1 MAEAGITGYLKG
13 VKQMVKI
20 IGVILI
26 IMSCWGAGIS
36 SGRDMR
42 ARAEALKNH
51 ISALQLIKA
60 EILFKSAPME
70 SIIALLEKEC
80 SAKTAGFYRDT
91 YRRARVGATF
101 SQAAIEYYPLLKA
114 QMLNKGDIEAIKS
127 VCSVLGRYDA
137 STQSE
142 TITAAISCLQ
152 GRLEEASAES
162 LSKGRLYK
170 TLGAAAGIVLALMA
184 I

>member
-1 MAEAGITGYLKG
+1 
-13 VKQMVKI
+13 
-20 IGVILI
+20 
-26 IMSCWGAGIS
+26 
-36 SGRDMR
+36 MR

-114 QMLNKGDIEAIKS
+114 QMLNTGDIEAIKS
-127 VCSVLGRYDA
+127 VCSVL
-137 STQSE
+137 
-142 TITAAISCLQ
+142 
-152 GRLEEASAES
+152 
-162 LSKGRLYK
+162 
-170 TLGAAAGIVLALMA
+170 
-184 I
+184 

>member
-1 MAEAGITGYLKG
+1 
-13 VKQMVKI
+13 
-20 IGVILI
+20 
-26 IMSCWGAGIS
+26 
-36 SGRDMR
+36 
-42 ARAEALKNH
+42 
-51 ISALQLIKA
+51 
-60 EILFKSAPME
+60 ME

-137 STQSE
+137 ATQSE

-152 GRLEEASAES
+152 GRLEEASAS
-162 LSKGRLYK
+162 RCQK
-170 TLGAAAGIVLALMA
+170 AGFIRRWGPPQASCWL
-184 I
+184 